1 MQRIQNSHE
10 YKVVV
15 NREKQYSIWPADGK
29 NPLGWKDV
37 GILGSRY
44 DCFAFIE
51 KVWVEVRPLNLPNKI
66 GSPSIRL

>member
-1 MQRIQNSHE
+1 METGKDRE
-10 YKVVV
+10 FKVVV
-15 NREKQYSIWPADGK
+15 NHFKQYSIWPAGGN

-51 KVWVEVRPLNLPNKI
+51 KVWVDVRPLNLANKI
-66 GSPSIRL
+66 GSASIRI

>member
-1 MQRIQNSHE
+1 MQGTQINHT

-15 NREKQYSIWPADGK
+15 NHEKQYSIWPADGK

-37 GILGSRY
+37 GNLGSRY

-51 KVWVEVRPLNLPNKI
+51 NVRVEVRPLNLPNKI
-66 GSPSIRL
+66 GSANIRL

>member
-1 MQRIQNSHE
+1 MQGTQMNHK

-15 NREKQYSIWPADGK
+15 NKDKQYSIWPVERES
-29 NPLGWKDV
+29 PLGWKDV

-51 KVWVEVRPLNLPNKI
+51 KVWVDVRPLNLPNKI
-66 GSPSIRL
+66 VSASIRI

>member
-1 MQRIQNSHE
+1 MDATQIDRS

-15 NREKQYSIWPADGK
+15 NHEKQYSIWRVDRK
-29 NPLGWKDV
+29 NPFGWKDV

-51 KVWVEVRPLNLPNKI
+51 KVWVGVRPLNLPNKI
-66 GSPSIRL
+66 GSASHRV